1 MLLTSKE
8 LEIGQFVKSKAGR
21 DKDKIFLV
29 IGYVDAA
36 YVLIADGDLR
46 KIESPKRKKVKH
58 LVKLNRVSEDIKER
72 IENDKKVS
80 NVLLRKTLEKESL
93 I

>member
-1 MLLTSKE
+1 MLQTSKE

-21 DKDKIFLV
+21 DKDRVFLV
-29 IGYVDAA
+29 IGYVDEQF
-36 YVLIADGDLR
+36 VNIADGDLR

-58 LVKLNRVSEDIKER
+58 LIKINRVSDEIKER
-72 IENDKKVS
+72 LENDKKVS
-80 NVLLRKTLEKESL
+80 NALLRKTLEKENL